1 MKEFINYLSNQGINF
16 NVIITDID
24 FWAIVILIFAASN
37 VVRSIKIIKRVKTLT
52 KESEA
57 IFKELLSA
65 ESKVEDKCA
74 EIFALSHINDCLSVE
89 NSLLKQRLE
98 NAERKLLKYN
108 FKRDSKGKFVSPDP
122 YYYAKKI
129 AKRKKWFTD
138 RIGKIIYATKFCTC
152 DICQSNYESGLMV
165 SDELHAVSF
174 FDTERDLQAE
184 GAKLKYFDT
193 KEARSAYEA
202 KNKL

>member
-1 MKEFINYLSNQGINF
+1 MKELINYLSNQGVNF
-16 NVIITDID
+16 NVIISDID
-24 FWAIVILIFAASN
+24 FWIMLILIFAASEL
-37 VVRSIKIIKRVKTLT
+37 VRRIRIQIKEYDIV
-52 KESEA
+52 
-57 IFKELLSA
+57 FKKLLSA
-65 ESKVEDKCA
+65 ESKIEDKCA
-74 EIFALSHINDCLSVE
+74 ELFASSHINDCLSVE

-108 FKRDSKGKFVSPDP
+108 FKRDNKGKFVSPDP

-138 RIGKIIYATKFCTC
+138 RVGKIIYATKFCTC

-174 FDTERDLQAE
+174 FDTENDLQAE

>member
-1 MKEFINYLSNQGINF
+1 MKEFINYLSNHGVNF

-24 FWAIVILIFAASN
+24 FWVIIILIVAASE
-37 VVRSIKIIKRVKTLT
+37 VIRRVRILT
-52 KESEA
+52 REYDE
-57 IFKELLSA
+57 IFKKLLSA
-65 ESKVEDKCA
+65 ESKIEDKCA
-74 EIFALSHINDCLSVE
+74 ELFASSHINDCLSVE

-108 FKRDSKGKFVSPDP
+108 FKRDNKGKFVSPDP
-122 YYYAKKI
+122 YYYAKNI

-152 DICQSNYESGLMV
+152 DICQSNYESGLIV
-165 SDELHAVSF
+165 SDELLAVSF
-174 FDTERDLQAE
+174 FDTENDLQSE

-193 KEARSAYEA
+193 KEERTQYEIENNL
-202 KNKL
+202 KQ